1 MMRTI
6 PYQSIP
12 SIPLIDTNTDTN
24 TNTDTDTDT
33 IIAIMTTPLVDIN
46 DLENP
51 VDDEEEY
58 DAFTAWLTL
67 DEEAQRLD
75 NDTAGVMEMRVA
87 PSTRSGYLGR
97 NITFMVWLFDRRL
110 KYDAILEPTLL
121 PKLED
126 AYNLDRIIRTKKGK
140 QSKKREHL
148 RNVCRES
155 LVSIVQSNEATV
167 PVKLEKLSFEIFSR
181 YLGSFKKT
189 VKTKKPTPTDGE
201 DADAAVTIAVQGE
214 AEVRLAPS
222 SYDGACSALAHLFI
236 ESFISR
242 DENEVTKDLWTRLSR
257 YKKGMRRKGAQQKGE
272 LGLSLAEGKKPL
284 PFVAYKLLAKILF
297 ESDKPE
303 HVAAHTFLILEWNL
317 IARAEFV
324 VDVKID
330 AIYFQNDAIMIDMGK
345 TKTDQDGTKN
355 IDHPWHLYANSHC
368 PYICPVL
375 AIARLLINNP
385 IILAGHCDLFEGSGQ
400 YDRLNKILGEVV
412 SHDDHRESFAALGIP
427 STDFGTHSIR
437 KGAVTHISTGTTSC
451 PPISSICLRANW
463 ALPGVTGRYIKY
475 ENAGDQFVGRCV
487 SGLPRLDKEFAS
499 SPAYFDFSSLSR
511 SEREQRDHQINGW
524 IKDRMPEEAQSNDKV
539 FLLFKMCIASIGYHH
554 QFLEENLHS
563 MSNIRSS
570 IFMLETMPLQ
580 DFVTVKYPWN
590 STVDTPDFT
599 GIPADIL
606 IIAKFESV
614 MQKME
619 EMEAKLCARFE
630 DTLRRELDERKVGG
644 TPSDNSR
651 MADITNMWKSVMETL
666 KMNNNNV
673 NKSGSGDD
681 NDDGNYDYNVTELFH
696 DESEDAIEI
705 PNSIDDGTSDQLVRA
720 HTKRQLKRR
729 RFTVGFHHNKFNIL
743 PAMWRYPKG
752 MTLIHLINLW
762 LIGAVEDNIP
772 PLGELEPLHFKHFD
786 SGGRKYSQYMQV
798 MTLVEKFGRER
809 DVWLESSRNWDGKSV
824 TVLWSAIWQ
833 DMYPYMRTK
842 TTKEI
847 VDPNNPEQVVQSVSY
862 RKSRSGQIS
871 ARTVYN
877 KLGEAGVLEGK
888 KARKRQKR

>member
-1 MMRTI
+1 MAIWGTKCPSILKLCDVKSMSSPLLFYANIPRLAFDEATKQGKGTSCPPKSPFPAKFICHVYKNLSTSTRLEVDITHHIHMMRTI

-12 SIPLIDTNTDTN
+12 SIPLMDTNTD
-24 TNTDTDTDT
+24 TDTDTDT

-487 SGLPRLDKEFAS
+487 SGLPRLAAD
-499 SPAYFDFSSLSR
+499 SPIPM
-511 SEREQRDHQINGW
+511 QI
-524 IKDRMPEEAQSNDKV
+524 K
-539 FLLFKMCIASIGYHH
+539 
-554 QFLEENLHS
+554 
-563 MSNIRSS
+563 
-570 IFMLETMPLQ
+570 
-580 DFVTVKYPWN
+580 
-590 STVDTPDFT
+590 
-599 GIPADIL
+599 
-606 IIAKFESV
+606 
-614 MQKME
+614 
-619 EMEAKLCARFE
+619 
-630 DTLRRELDERKVGG
+630 
-644 TPSDNSR
+644 
-651 MADITNMWKSVMETL
+651 
-666 KMNNNNV
+666 
-673 NKSGSGDD
+673 
-681 NDDGNYDYNVTELFH
+681 
-696 DESEDAIEI
+696 IE
-705 PNSIDDGTSDQLVRA
+705 
-720 HTKRQLKRR
+720 
-729 RFTVGFHHNKFNIL
+729 
-743 PAMWRYPKG
+743 
-752 MTLIHLINLW
+752 
-762 LIGAVEDNIP
+762 
-772 PLGELEPLHFKHFD
+772 
-786 SGGRKYSQYMQV
+786 GR
-798 MTLVEKFGRER
+798 
-809 DVWLESSRNWDGKSV
+809 
-824 TVLWSAIWQ
+824 
-833 DMYPYMRTK
+833 
-842 TTKEI
+842 
-847 VDPNNPEQVVQSVSY
+847 
-862 RKSRSGQIS
+862 
-871 ARTVYN
+871 
-877 KLGEAGVLEGK
+877 
-888 KARKRQKR
+888 

>member
-1 MMRTI
+1 M
-6 PYQSIP
+6 
-12 SIPLIDTNTDTN
+12 
-24 TNTDTDTDT
+24 
-33 IIAIMTTPLVDIN
+33 
-46 DLENP
+46 
-51 VDDEEEY
+51 DDEEEY

-110 KYDAILEPTLL
+110 KYGAILEPTLL

-126 AYNLDRIIRTKKGK
+126 AYNLDRTIRTKKGK
-140 QSKKREHL
+140 PSKKREHL

-155 LVSIVQSNEATV
+155 LVSIVQSEESTV
-167 PVKLEKLSFEIFSR
+167 PVKLERLSFEIFTR

-284 PFVAYKLLAKILF
+284 PFAAYKLLARILF

-355 IDHPWHLYANSHC
+355 IDHPWHLYANNHC

-385 IILAGHCDLFEGSGQ
+385 IILAGQCDLFEGSGQ

-412 SHDDHRESFAALGIP
+412 SHDDHIESFAALGIP

-487 SGLPRLDKEFAS
+487 SGLPRLDKEFAA

-539 FLLFKMCIASIGYHH
+539 FLLFKMCIASIGYHR
-554 QFLEENLHS
+554 QFLEENVHS
-563 MSNIRSS
+563 MSNLRSS

-580 DFVTVKYPWN
+580 DCVTVKYPWN

-619 EMEAKLCARFE
+619 EMEVKLCARFE

-644 TPSDNSR
+644 NPSDNSH

-666 KMNNNNV
+666 KSNNNNV

-681 NDDGNYDYNVTELFH
+681 DDDGGNYAVTELFH

-705 PNSIDDGTSDQLVRA
+705 PDSIDDGTSDQLVRA

-729 RFTVGFHHNKFNIL
+729 KFTVGFHHNKFNIL

-762 LIGAVEDNIP
+762 LIGAVDDNVP

-809 DVWLESSRNWDGKSV
+809 NVWLESSRNWDGKSV

-847 VDPNNPEQVVQSVSY
+847 ADPNNPEQVVQSVSY

-877 KLGEAGVLEGK
+877 KLGEAGVLEGN